1 MISHKHMISH
11 NHSITIDTEGHLVS
25 GYTKTMDREPV
36 YGSKPAVSQGELPT
50 RIIIAEPYP
59 DLQQFY
65 SLWLR
70 SRGFKDMIITDSGKK
85 CVDEF
90 FKSTNDDEDT
100 KCSSNNFP
108 REAVLILDTH
118 LEDIS
123 SIQVAKQIFDR
134 NPDQQVIFT
143 TTLPSDIISQ
153 EISAA
158 GLSKCSAHPII
169 GPAIRAIKNLITV
182 SSTVVTILQHLTSY
196 SWSLRLLVLLKCC
209 SDNVHIF

>member
-1 MISHKHMISH
+1 
-11 NHSITIDTEGHLVS
+11 LVL
-25 GYTKTMDREPV
+25 GYTKTMEGEPV
-36 YGSKPAVSQGELPT
+36 YGSKPVVSQGEFPT

-123 SIQVAKQIFDR
+123 SIQVAKQIVDR
-134 NPDQQVIFT
+134 NPNQQIIFT

-153 EISAA
+153 EISSA
-158 GLSKCSAHPII
+158 GLNKFS
-169 GPAIRAIKNLITV
+169 V
-182 SSTVVTILQHLTSY
+182 LTKPFELS
-196 SWSLRLLVLLKCC
+196 RLLSLIHRSGNKN
-209 SDNVHIF
+209 S